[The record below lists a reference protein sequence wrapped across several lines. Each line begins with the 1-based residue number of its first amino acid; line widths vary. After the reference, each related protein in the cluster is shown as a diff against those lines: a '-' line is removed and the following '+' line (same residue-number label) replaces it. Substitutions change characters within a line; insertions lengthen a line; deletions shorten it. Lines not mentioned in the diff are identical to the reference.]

1 MFGKTLVM
9 KKRLTSLLLLMLLL
23 CFTRAHAA
31 SFSVKDVQINKV
43 NNSYLLNARI
53 DYLLSEKA
61 HQALSNGVPLTLK
74 VQLVVE
80 KIWRGFWEP
89 SPFAKTLW
97 FQIRYHA
104 LTELYRVVDMQTG
117 NEQNFVTQEAALY
130 ALGEI
135 NNLPLV
141 RLVQLIPGEAYQLRL
156 RADLDIE
163 SLPLPLQPL
172 AYLGRGW
179 KLTTG
184 WSQWPLQP

>member
-9 KKRLTSLLLLMLLL
+9 KNLLICLLLLML
-23 CFTRAHAA
+23 CFTRVHAA
-31 SFSVKDVQINKV
+31 SFSVKDVQISKE
-43 NNSYLLNARI
+43 NNAYLLNARI

-117 NEQNFVTQEAALY
+117 DEQNFVTQEAALY

>member
-1 MFGKTLVM
+1 M
-9 KKRLTSLLLLMLLL
+9 KSGPSWLLPILLLLPL
-23 CFTRAHAA
+23 AEAA
-31 SFSVKDVQINKV
+31 AFSIKEVQIKQAD
-43 NNSYLLNARI
+43 SEYRLNARI
-53 DYLLSEKA
+53 EYHLSEQA
-61 HQALSNGVPLTLK
+61 HEALSNGVPLTLK
-74 VQLVVE
+74 VQLFVE
-80 KIWRGFWEP
+80 KVWRGFWEP
-89 SPFAKTLW
+89 SPFAATLS

-104 LTELYRVVDMQTG
+104 LTELYRVVDRQTG
-117 NEQNFVTQEAALY
+117 DEQNFVTQEAALH

-135 NNLPLV
+135 TNLPLV
-141 RLVQLIPGEAYQLRL
+141 KLAKLTAGETYQLRL

>member
-1 MFGKTLVM
+1 MKSGLV
-9 KKRLTSLLLLMLLL
+9 RLLWLLLMLPL
-23 CFTRAHAA
+23 ANAA
-31 SFSVKDVQINKV
+31 AFNIKDVQINQV
-43 NNSYLLNARI
+43 DNVYRLNARI
-53 DYLLSEKA
+53 DYQLSEQA
-61 HQALSNGVPLTLK
+61 HEALSNGVPLTLK
-74 VQLVVE
+74 VQLFVE
-80 KIWRGFWEP
+80 KVWRGFWEP
-89 SPFAKTLW
+89 SPFATTLS

-104 LTELYRVVDMQTG
+104 LTELYRIVDGQTG
-117 NEQNFVTQEAALY
+117 DEQNFVTREAALH

-135 NNLPLV
+135 TNLPIVSPAKLT
-141 RLVQLIPGEAYQLRL
+141 PGESYQLRL

>member
-1 MFGKTLVM
+1 M
-9 KKRLTSLLLLMLLL
+9 KRTSSWLLSVLLILSV
-23 CFTRAHAA
+23 AKAA
-31 SFSVKDVQINKV
+31 AFNIRDVQIKQTD
-43 NNSYLLNARI
+43 SEFRLHARI
-53 DYLLSEKA
+53 EYQLSEQA
-61 HQALSNGVPLTLK
+61 HEALSNGVPLTLK
-74 VQLVVE
+74 VQLFVE
-80 KIWRGFWEP
+80 KVWRGFWEP
-89 SPFAKTLW
+89 SPLAETLS

-104 LTELYRVVDMQTG
+104 LTELYRVVDKQTG
-117 NEQNFVTQEAALY
+117 DEQNFVTQEAALH

-135 NNLPLV
+135 TDLPLV
-141 RLVQLIPGEAYQLRL
+141 KLAKLTPGEAYQLRL

>member
-1 MFGKTLVM
+1 MFGKTTAM
-9 KKRLTSLLLLMLLL
+9 KRVTLWVLLLMI
-23 CFTRAHAA
+23 CFADAKAA
-31 SFSVKDVQINKV
+31 SFSVKDVQINKQD
-43 NNSYLLNARI
+43 NGYLLNARI
-53 DYLLSEKA
+53 DYSLSEEA

-74 VQLVVE
+74 VQLVVD
-80 KIWRGFWEP
+80 KVWRGFWEP
-89 SPFAKTLW
+89 SPFAQTLW

-117 NEQNFVTQEAALY
+117 SEQNFVTQEAALY

-156 RADLDIE
+156 RGDLDIE

-184 WSQWPLQP
+184 WTQWPLQP